1 MQAQANMIPVF
12 GEAQERMRAAPPG
25 RLFEALRLLA
35 FEVACCYRHQEALP
49 LPSLET
55 PIKALRGRR

>member
-1 MQAQANMIPVF
+1 
-12 GEAQERMRAAPPG
+12 MRAAPPG
-25 RLFEALRLLA
+25 RLFGALRLLA

-55 PIKALRGRR
+55 QVKALTGRR